1 MEAILNQLGQ
11 LREAALYFVVGL
23 VVLIIGRKIF
33 DLATPYNMN
42 EEIGEKNN
50 VAAGVTEGGFYVGLA
65 IITHA
70 AIAGGYALD
79 SLWSD
84 VLNLAIYFVFGLVAL
99 AVGRKVL
106 DLITPFSINKEIVED
121 QNVAAGAVEAAF
133 YVAIAIIIHA
143 TVS

>member
-23 VVLIIGRKIF
+23 VALIIGRKIL
-33 DLATPYNMN
+33 DLVTPHSMSQ
-42 EEIGEKNN
+42 EIGEKNN
-50 VAAGVTEGGFYVGLA
+50 VAAGVTAGGFYVGLA

-70 AIAGGYALD
+70 AIAGVTLD
-79 SLWSD
+79 SLWRD
-84 VLNLAIYFVFGLVAL
+84 VLNSVIYFVFGLVAL

-121 QNVAAGAVEAAF
+121 QNVAAGAVEASF